1 MENMMTYLPEVY
13 KKLKKLFVYYIVSGI
28 IFTLVI
34 SCAIMIKKYT
44 ISLYETYD
52 SLLEFNIRYL
62 KIKGATKDVD
72 ESIKTIK
79 MLLPANLDAHS
90 PEEFILI
97 TLDDLKSRMDKK
109 AYVTVTNIEDKGNEI
124 QLPVN
129 IKGPLRDYTTMV
141 NQVGYLQSL
150 KFPFFAINGIKIS
163 KSDVQAKS
171 LTTFEIVGVL
181 KFPKTGS
188 QTTETMGQRARG
200 KL

>member
-1 MENMMTYLPEVY
+1 MENIMTYLPEVY

-28 IFTLVI
+28 IFTLI
-34 SCAIMIKKYT
+34 LSCAIMIKKYT

-52 SLLEFNIRYL
+52 RLLEFNIRYL
-62 KIKGATKDVD
+62 KIKGAIKDVD

-97 TLDDLKSRMDKK
+97 TLDDLKSRMDK

-171 LTTFEIVGVL
+171 LTTFEIAGVL
-181 KFPKTGS
+181 KFPKTGP
-188 QTTETMGQRARG
+188 QTTETVGQRARG
-200 KL
+200 KI

>member
-1 MENMMTYLPEVY
+1 
-13 KKLKKLFVYYIVSGI
+13 
-28 IFTLVI
+28 
-34 SCAIMIKKYT
+34 
-44 ISLYETYD
+44 
-52 SLLEFNIRYL
+52 
-62 KIKGATKDVD
+62 
-72 ESIKTIK
+72 
-79 MLLPANLDAHS
+79 
-90 PEEFILI
+90 
-97 TLDDLKSRMDKK
+97 
-109 AYVTVTNIEDKGNEI
+109 VTVTNIEDKGNEI

-171 LTTFEIVGVL
+171 LTTFEIAGVL
-181 KFPKTGS
+181 KFPKTDS

>member
-1 MENMMTYLPEVY
+1 MENMMTYSPEVY
-13 KKLKKLFVYYIVSGI
+13 KKLKKLFTYYIVTGI
-28 IFTLVI
+28 IFTLI
-34 SCAIMIKKYT
+34 LSCAIMIKKYT
-44 ISLYETYD
+44 NSLYETYD

-62 KIKGATKDVD
+62 KIKSAIKDVD

-97 TLDDLKSRMDKK
+97 TLDDLKYRMDK

-171 LTTFEIVGVL
+171 LTTFEIAGVL
-181 KFPKTGS
+181 KFPKTDS